1 MKRSNSIYTVLSN
14 LPEFVK
20 DKKIPL
26 KEAPQDERFVYAEAM
41 EGVQQ
46 ISHDKALI
54 RRPAPTKIRCTTTI
68 EDPQQLLEEA
78 VRDKRKLNVTN
89 MPEYMEGYAEGIN
102 PVTLDKLKNSEFSI
116 QKTLDLHGFS
126 LEDAQ
131 KTFEEFITDSIK
143 NGLNCVKVVHGRG
156 LKSRKFIT
164 DSIKNGLH
172 CVKVVHGRGLKS
184 RNVPVLK
191 DNLKSWIIRAINR
204 KWVTAFSSARMCDG
218 GPGATCILLNKNP
231 VKKRIHI
238 LG

>member
-1 MKRSNSIYTVLSN
+1 MKRINSIYTVLSN
-14 LPEFVK
+14 LPAFVK

-26 KEAPQDERFVYAEAM
+26 KESPQDERFVYAEAM
-41 EGVQQ
+41 EGVRQ
-46 ISHDKALI
+46 ISHDKALV
-54 RRPAPTKIRCTTTI
+54 RRQALTKNRCITMT
-68 EDPQQLLEEA
+68 EDPQHLLEEA
-78 VRDKRKLNVTN
+78 IRDKRKFNVTN

-102 PVTLDKLKNSEFSI
+102 PVTLDKLKNSVFSI
-116 QKTLDLHGFS
+116 QKTLDLHGLS

-156 LKSRKFIT
+156 LKSR
-164 DSIKNGLH
+164 
-172 CVKVVHGRGLKS
+172 
-184 RNVPVLK
+184 NVPVLK
-191 DNLKSWIIRAINR
+191 ENLKSWVIRAINR

-218 GPGATCILLNKNP
+218 GPGATYILLNKNP

>member
-1 MKRSNSIYTVLSN
+1 MKRSNSIYKVLSN

-131 KTFEEFITDSIK
+131 KTFEEFIADSIK
-143 NGLNCVKVVHGRG
+143 NGLN
-156 LKSRKFIT
+156 
-164 DSIKNGLH
+164 

>member
-1 MKRSNSIYTVLSN
+1 M
-14 LPEFVK
+14 
-20 DKKIPL
+20 KIPL
-26 KEAPQDERFVYAEAM
+26 KVSPQDERFVYAEAM

-46 ISHDKALI
+46 ISHDKSLI

-156 LKSRKFIT
+156 LKSR
-164 DSIKNGLH
+164 
-172 CVKVVHGRGLKS
+172 
-184 RNVPVLK
+184 NVPVLK

-218 GPGATCILLNKNP
+218 GPGATCILLNKKP

>member
-1 MKRSNSIYTVLSN
+1 MKRSNSIYKVLSN

-54 RRPAPTKIRCTTTI
+54 RRPVPTKIRCKTMI

-102 PVTLDKLKNSEFSI
+102 PVTLNKLKNSEFSI

-143 NGLNCVKVVHGRG
+143 NGLN
-156 LKSRKFIT
+156 
-164 DSIKNGLH
+164 

-218 GPGATCILLNKNP
+218 GPGATCILLNKKP

>member
-54 RRPAPTKIRCTTTI
+54 RRPVPTKIRCKMMI

-156 LKSRKFIT
+156 LKSR
-164 DSIKNGLH
+164 
-172 CVKVVHGRGLKS
+172 
-184 RNVPVLK
+184 NVPVLK

>member
-54 RRPAPTKIRCTTTI
+54 RRPAPTKTRCTTTI

-156 LKSRKFIT
+156 LKSR
-164 DSIKNGLH
+164 
-172 CVKVVHGRGLKS
+172 
-184 RNVPVLK
+184 NVPVLK

>member
-54 RRPAPTKIRCTTTI
+54 RRPVPTKIRCTTMI

-156 LKSRKFIT
+156 LKSR
-164 DSIKNGLH
+164 
-172 CVKVVHGRGLKS
+172 
-184 RNVPVLK
+184 NVPVLK

>member
-54 RRPAPTKIRCTTTI
+54 RRPAPAKIRCTTTI

-156 LKSRKFIT
+156 LKSR
-164 DSIKNGLH
+164 
-172 CVKVVHGRGLKS
+172 
-184 RNVPVLK
+184 NVPVLK
-191 DNLKSWIIRAINR
+191 ETLKSWIIRDINR

-218 GPGATCILLNKNP
+218 GPGATCILLNKKP

>member
-1 MKRSNSIYTVLSN
+1 MKRNNSIYTVLSN

-20 DKKIPL
+20 NKKIPL

-68 EDPQQLLEEA
+68 EDPQQLIEEA

-131 KTFEEFITDSIK
+131 KTFEEFIIDSIK
-143 NGLNCVKVVHGRG
+143 NGLN
-156 LKSRKFIT
+156 
-164 DSIKNGLH
+164 

-218 GPGATCILLNKNP
+218 GPGATYILLNKNP

>member
-143 NGLNCVKVVHGRG
+143 NGL
-156 LKSRKFIT
+156 
-164 DSIKNGLH
+164 H

-218 GPGATCILLNKNP
+218 GPGATCILLNKKP

>member
-54 RRPAPTKIRCTTTI
+54 RRPAPTKIRYKTMI

-116 QKTLDLHGFS
+116 QKTLDLHGYS

-143 NGLNCVKVVHGRG
+143 NGLN
-156 LKSRKFIT
+156 
-164 DSIKNGLH
+164 

-218 GPGATCILLNKNP
+218 GPGATCILLNKKP

>member
-1 MKRSNSIYTVLSN
+1 MKRINSIYTVLSN

-26 KEAPQDERFVYAEAM
+26 KESPQDERFVYAEAM
-41 EGVQQ
+41 EGVRQ
-46 ISHDKALI
+46 ISHDKALV
-54 RRPAPTKIRCTTTI
+54 RRQALTKNRCITMT
-68 EDPQQLLEEA
+68 EDPQHLLEEA
-78 VRDKRKLNVTN
+78 IRDKRKFNVTN

-102 PVTLDKLKNSEFSI
+102 PVTLDKLKNSVFSI
-116 QKTLDLHGFS
+116 QKTLDLHGLS

-156 LKSRKFIT
+156 LKSR
-164 DSIKNGLH
+164 
-172 CVKVVHGRGLKS
+172 
-184 RNVPVLK
+184 NVPVLK
-191 DNLKSWIIRAINR
+191 ENLKSWVIRAINR

-218 GPGATCILLNKNP
+218 GPGATYILLNKNP

>member
-54 RRPAPTKIRCTTTI
+54 RRPAPTKICCTTMI

-156 LKSRKFIT
+156 LKSR
-164 DSIKNGLH
+164 
-172 CVKVVHGRGLKS
+172 
-184 RNVPVLK
+184 NVPVLK

-218 GPGATCILLNKNP
+218 GPGATCILLNKKP

>member
-54 RRPAPTKIRCTTTI
+54 RRPVPTKIRYKTMI

-156 LKSRKFIT
+156 LKSR
-164 DSIKNGLH
+164 
-172 CVKVVHGRGLKS
+172 
-184 RNVPVLK
+184 NVPVLK

-218 GPGATCILLNKNP
+218 GPGATCILLNKKP

>member
-1 MKRSNSIYTVLSN
+1 MKRSNSIYKVLSN

-54 RRPAPTKIRCTTTI
+54 RRPVPTKIRCKTMI

-102 PVTLDKLKNSEFSI
+102 PVTLNKLKNSEFSI

-143 NGLNCVKVVHGRG
+143 NGLN
-156 LKSRKFIT
+156 
-164 DSIKNGLH
+164 

>member
-1 MKRSNSIYTVLSN
+1 MKRINSIYMVLSN
-14 LPEFVK
+14 LPAFVK

-26 KEAPQDERFVYAEAM
+26 KESPQDERFVYAEAM

-102 PVTLDKLKNSEFSI
+102 PVTLDKLKNSVFSI
-116 QKTLDLHGFS
+116 QKTLDLHGLS

-156 LKSRKFIT
+156 LKSR
-164 DSIKNGLH
+164 
-172 CVKVVHGRGLKS
+172 
-184 RNVPVLK
+184 NVPVLK
-191 DNLKSWIIRAINR
+191 ENLKSWVIRAINR
-204 KWVTAFSSARMCDG
+204 KWVTAFSSATMCDG
-218 GPGATCILLNKNP
+218 GPGATYILLNKNP

>member
-156 LKSRKFIT
+156 LKSR
-164 DSIKNGLH
+164 
-172 CVKVVHGRGLKS
+172 
-184 RNVPVLK
+184 NVPVLK

>member
-1 MKRSNSIYTVLSN
+1 MKRINFIYTVLSN

-156 LKSRKFIT
+156 LKSR
-164 DSIKNGLH
+164 
-172 CVKVVHGRGLKS
+172 
-184 RNVPVLK
+184 NVPVLK

>member
-14 LPEFVK
+14 LPKFVK

-54 RRPAPTKIRCTTTI
+54 RRPAPTKIRCKTTI

-156 LKSRKFIT
+156 LKSR
-164 DSIKNGLH
+164 
-172 CVKVVHGRGLKS
+172 
-184 RNVPVLK
+184 NVPVLK

>member
-54 RRPAPTKIRCTTTI
+54 RRPVPTKIRCTTTI

-156 LKSRKFIT
+156 LKSR
-164 DSIKNGLH
+164 
-172 CVKVVHGRGLKS
+172 
-184 RNVPVLK
+184 NVPVLK

>member
-54 RRPAPTKIRCTTTI
+54 RRPAPTKICCTTMI

-156 LKSRKFIT
+156 LKSR
-164 DSIKNGLH
+164 
-172 CVKVVHGRGLKS
+172 
-184 RNVPVLK
+184 NVPVLK

>member
-20 DKKIPL
+20 NKKIPL

-68 EDPQQLLEEA
+68 EDPQQLIEEA

-131 KTFEEFITDSIK
+131 KTFEEFISDSIK
-143 NGLNCVKVVHGRG
+143 NGLN
-156 LKSRKFIT
+156 
-164 DSIKNGLH
+164 

-204 KWVTAFSSARMCDG
+204 KWVTAFSSARRCDG
-218 GPGATCILLNKNP
+218 VPGATCILLNKNP

>member
-68 EDPQQLLEEA
+68 EGPQQLLEEA

-102 PVTLDKLKNSEFSI
+102 PLTLDKLKNSEFSI

-143 NGLNCVKVVHGRG
+143 NGLN
-156 LKSRKFIT
+156 
-164 DSIKNGLH
+164 

>member
-54 RRPAPTKIRCTTTI
+54 RRPVPTKIRCKTMI
-68 EDPQQLLEEA
+68 EDPRQLLEEA

-156 LKSRKFIT
+156 LKSR
-164 DSIKNGLH
+164 
-172 CVKVVHGRGLKS
+172 
-184 RNVPVLK
+184 NVPVLK